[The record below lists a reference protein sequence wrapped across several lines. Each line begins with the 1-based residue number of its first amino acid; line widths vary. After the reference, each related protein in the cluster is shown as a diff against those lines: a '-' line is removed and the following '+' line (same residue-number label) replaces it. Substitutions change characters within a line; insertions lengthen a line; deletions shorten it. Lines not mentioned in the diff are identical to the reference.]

1 MQRVQF
7 VFYGQAVEAREGGQ
21 RDCGIMTEESI
32 TNSSGPGST
41 PMHDASR
48 VPVSGGPSV
57 LDLVKLLRPKQWAKS
72 VFVLIG
78 PVYGMA
84 LDKPGAVVSVIGAVG
99 AFALASSGCY
109 ILNDLRDI
117 DADRM
122 HPRKRLR
129 PIAAGR
135 VKAGLAR
142 WIAVGLI
149 VLALACLGLVFA
161 GTGGEEGGRGGWLT
175 AGCVLAYVLNVV
187 LYTNVFKRRPVLDV
201 MSLAAGF
208 VLRVLGGCAC
218 VLVEP
223 SSWLLNCTLFVAMF
237 LAFGKRLGERR
248 TMGGGAGAIAV
259 RGVQASYSDETLRML
274 VVITAVASLLSY
286 SDYVIGQAALYTHG
300 FNLLWLTLVP
310 ATYALLRAVLLL
322 ERGVYD
328 DPTELATRDRGF
340 QLGVIVFGVVT
351 GVLLVL
357 RAKGVLPGVGGV

>member
-1 MQRVQF
+1 
-7 VFYGQAVEAREGGQ
+7 
-21 RDCGIMTEESI
+21 MTLP
-32 TNSSGPGST
+32 SSSSNPADSNT
-41 PMHDASR
+41 T
-48 VPVSGGPSV
+48 SGGGAVGEDAPAMTAGAGPSAA
-57 LDLVKLLRPKQWAKS
+57 DLIKLLRPKQWAKS

-84 LDKPGAVVSVIGAVG
+84 WDKPGAIVSVVGAVG

-109 ILNDLRDI
+109 ILNDLRDVE
-117 DADRM
+117 ADRL

-129 PIAAGR
+129 PIASGR
-135 VKAGLAR
+135 VAPGLAR
-142 WIAVGLI
+142 VIAVGLLI
-149 VLALACLGLVFA
+149 AALGCLGLVFA
-161 GTGGEEGGRGGWLT
+161 GTGGDAGGRGGWLT

-187 LYTNVFKRRPVLDV
+187 LYTNLFKRRPVLDV
-201 MSLAAGF
+201 LSLAAGF

-223 SSWLLNCTLFVAMF
+223 SSWLLNCTLFIAMF

-248 TMGGGAGAIAV
+248 TMGGGAEAVAV
-259 RGVQASYSDETLRML
+259 RGVQASYTDETLRML

-286 SDYVIGQAALYTHG
+286 SDYVQGQAEHYTRG

-322 ERGVYD
+322 ERGIYD

-340 QLGVIVFGVVT
+340 QLGVVGFAVVT

-357 RAKGVLPGVGGV
+357 RARGMLPSPA